1 MGCGEV
7 GASEWLYRLL
17 EAEDGPAVTEE
28 GLACEA
34 LGDDV
39 SAVIRR
45 VSLAQVDGSAR
56 ETPADHGVPGSHP
69 AGRLLEALAPCAVN
83 HGLGVGEED
92 SGPGR
97 ATPTS
102 MST

>member
-1 MGCGEV
+1 MGCGEL

-17 EAEDGPAVTEE
+17 EAEDGLAVTEE

-56 ETPADHGVPGSHP
+56 ETPADHGVPGGHP
-69 AGRLLEALAPCAVN
+69 A
-83 HGLGVGEED
+83 
-92 SGPGR
+92 
-97 ATPTS
+97 
-102 MST
+102 